1 MTSAPQTDL
10 EHRHGDWMQ
19 TYTGRAFWPLDP
31 RSEEVDIKD
40 IAHALAHQCRYAGH
54 CNAFYSV
61 AQHSVL
67 VAQAV
72 PEEIRLEALLHDAS
86 EAYLVDVPRPVKRFL
101 PGYREAEERVERAI
115 AARFGLAYPWD
126 VRIKEAD
133 DRILHDERA
142 ALMGE
147 SPHEWNLRGEPLG
160 IAIGPWS
167 PNMARQEFLSL
178 ASDLL
183 FHRARLNV
191 GRIGRKAMT
200 ESEAEVRRRTR
211 QEDLNEA
218 KRISRDPSLSEEE
231 RCGALEVAIA
241 IGTLMEKEPGH
252 GPASD

>member
-1 MTSAPQTDL
+1 MTGAPQTDL

-31 RSEEVDIKD
+31 RAKDVDIVD

-72 PEEIRLEALLHDAS
+72 PEDIRLEALLHDAS

-101 PGYREAEERVERAI
+101 LGYREAEERVERAI

-126 VRIKEAD
+126 ARIKEVD

-142 ALMGE
+142 ALMGDA
-147 SPHEWNLRGEPLG
+147 PRDWNLQGAPLG
-160 IAIGPWS
+160 IAITPWS
-167 PNMARQEFLSL
+167 ADKARHEFLRL
-178 ASDLL
+178 ASYLL
-183 FHRARLNV
+183 FQRGGSIHA
-191 GRIGRKAMT
+191 
-200 ESEAEVRRRTR
+200 
-211 QEDLNEA
+211 
-218 KRISRDPSLSEEE
+218 
-231 RCGALEVAIA
+231 
-241 IGTLMEKEPGH
+241 
-252 GPASD
+252 AS

>member
-1 MTSAPQTDL
+1 MTGVPQPDL

-31 RSEEVDIKD
+31 RAKDVDIVD

-67 VAQAV
+67 VAQTV
-72 PEEIRLEALLHDAS
+72 PEDIRLEALLHDAS

-101 PGYREAEERVERAI
+101 LGYREAEERVERAI

-126 VRIKEAD
+126 ARIKEAD

-147 SPHEWNLRGEPLG
+147 PPRDWNLRGEPLG
-160 IAIGPWS
+160 IGITPWS
-167 PNMARQEFLSL
+167 ADKARNEFLRL
-178 ASDLL
+178 ASYLL
-183 FHRARLNV
+183 FQRGGSIHA
-191 GRIGRKAMT
+191 
-200 ESEAEVRRRTR
+200 
-211 QEDLNEA
+211 
-218 KRISRDPSLSEEE
+218 
-231 RCGALEVAIA
+231 
-241 IGTLMEKEPGH
+241 
-252 GPASD
+252 AS